1 MRKYII
7 HSPKGKTSIVE
18 VECELI
24 SGLEDSSVMQF
35 SNGEFKAKI
44 LAPNFL
50 FELNNAGKSISPTYY
65 SHAFYDNEVDAKV
78 QAEKD
83 IRSLFERDLLKKGTE
98 YSEEEVQ
105 AKLLSIQTL
114 LL

>member
-7 HSPKGKTSIVE
+7 YSPKGKTSIVE

-24 SGLEDSSVMQF
+24 SGLEDQSIMQLP
-35 SNGEFKAKI
+35 NGEFKAKI

-50 FELNNAGKSISPTYY
+50 FELNSAGKSVSPIYY
-65 SHAFYDNEVDAKV
+65 SHAFYSTEADAKV

-83 IRSLFERDLLKKGTE
+83 ARSLFERDLSKKDIAYT
-98 YSEEEVQ
+98 EEEVQ
-105 AKLLSIQTL
+105 AKLLSIQVVL
-114 LL
+114 L